1 MCINVQ
7 QAQTD
12 ANVRA
17 SQVQTKGKEATHS
30 SKRMASRD
38 GLVAGNSQK
47 KAKKRS

>member
-30 SKRMASRD
+30 SKRM
-38 GLVAGNSQK
+38 GNSQK
-47 KAKKRS
+47 KAKK